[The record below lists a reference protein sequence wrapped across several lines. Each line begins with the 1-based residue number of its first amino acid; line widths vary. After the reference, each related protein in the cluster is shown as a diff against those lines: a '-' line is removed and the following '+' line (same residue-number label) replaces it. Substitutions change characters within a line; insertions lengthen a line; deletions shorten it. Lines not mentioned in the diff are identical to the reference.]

1 MFIAFDK
8 VICKPTLSRSVASNN
23 MYSTTCNLSS
33 ILRGRIGRRLVFPQ
47 QHNRA
52 PSLLQHFRSIFIQT
66 LETPNPESLKFVPG
80 IPVLEDLD
88 GTGNGFFVSKKD
100 NPMEIL
106 RSPLAKQLFQ
116 VEGVKSV
123 YLGTDFITIT
133 KYAEKQWR
141 LIRPDLYD
149 AIMSWADSGVAALSD
164 EPLLTDTTILDDD
177 DEVVAMIKELIETK
191 IRPAVQEDGGDIRY
205 VSFEE
210 ETGLVT
216 VKLAGSCVGCPSSSV
231 TLKQGVENMLKHY
244 VREVTN
250 VVALEEPSHDDSSES
265 DSTGI
270 TSGDAPPTLATTTE
284 PDPAP
289 KQQKTYE
296 ERLAAAGIPFSD

>member
-1 MFIAFDK
+1 
-8 VICKPTLSRSVASNN
+8 
-23 MYSTTCNLSS
+23 MYSTAGNLFY
-33 ILRGRIGRRLVFPQ
+33 RIGRRLAVQQPQ
-47 QHNRA
+47 GSGSSRVLSVQH
-52 PSLLQHFRSIFIQT
+52 LQQYIQRSIFIQT
-66 LETPNPESLKFVPG
+66 LSTPNPESMKFVPG
-80 IPVLEDLD
+80 IPVLEDKD
-88 GTGNGFFVSKKD
+88 GTGNGFFVSKND

-106 RSPLAKQLFQ
+106 RSPLAKKLFDI
-116 VEGVKSV
+116 EGVKSV
-123 YLGTDFITIT
+123 YLGTDFVTIT

-149 AIMSWADSGVAALSD
+149 VIMAWADSGEAALSD
-164 EPLLTDTTILDDD
+164 EPILSDTTILDDD

-244 VREVTN
+244 IREVTS
-250 VVALEEPSHDDSSES
+250 VVALEEPSNDDSSTEIGTPS
-265 DSTGI
+265 S
-270 TSGDAPPTLATTTE
+270 SEQEAT
-284 PDPAP
+284 P

>member
-1 MFIAFDK
+1 
-8 VICKPTLSRSVASNN
+8 
-23 MYSTTCNLSS
+23 MYSMTGNLFS
-33 ILRGRIGRRLVFPQ
+33 IFKGRVGRRLVTQ
-47 QHNRA
+47 QLHGNHYS
-52 PSLLQHFRSIFIQT
+52 PSIQHLQQCTQRSIFIQT
-66 LETPNPESLKFVPG
+66 LSTPNPESMKFVPG
-80 IPVLEDLD
+80 IPVLEDKE
-88 GTGNGFFVSKKD
+88 GTGNGFFVSKND

-106 RSPLAKQLFQ
+106 RSPLAKKLFDI
-116 VEGVKSV
+116 EGVKSV
-123 YLGTDFITIT
+123 YLGTDFVTIT

-149 AIMSWADSGVAALSD
+149 VIMSWADSGEAALSD
-164 EPLLTDTTILDDD
+164 EPILSDTTILDDD

-205 VSFEE
+205 VGFEE

-244 VREVTN
+244 IREVTS
-250 VVALEEPSHDDSSES
+250 VVALEEPSNDDTAVSSPSE
-265 DSTGI
+265 T
-270 TSGDAPPTLATTTE
+270 TSMSEQDAT
-284 PDPAP
+284 P